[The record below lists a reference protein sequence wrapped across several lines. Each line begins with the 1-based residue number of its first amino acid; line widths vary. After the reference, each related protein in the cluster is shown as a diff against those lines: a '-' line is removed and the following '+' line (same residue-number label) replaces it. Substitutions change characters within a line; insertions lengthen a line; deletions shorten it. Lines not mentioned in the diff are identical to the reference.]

1 VIVLD
6 THAWLW
12 WRELE
17 GTGLPARTRRFIDS
31 ADRIGIAAISC
42 FEVAVLA
49 RRGRV
54 RLNYGVVEWIE
65 RSLALPRLEMIPLT
79 AAIAA
84 RAGSLGDEFPGD
96 TADRMIVASA
106 LAVDA
111 PVVSKDERIKRSG
124 VVQTSW

>member
-1 VIVLD
+1 MIVLD

-17 GTGLPARTRRFIDS
+17 GTGLPAATRRSIDS
-31 ADRIGIAAISC
+31 AERIGIAAISC

-54 RLNYGVVEWIE
+54 RLNYGVIEWIE
-65 RSLALPRLEMIPLT
+65 RSLALPRVEMIPLT
-79 AAIAA
+79 PAIAT

-96 TADRMIVASA
+96 PADRMIVASA
-106 LAVDA
+106 LAFDA
-111 PVVSKDERIKRSG
+111 ALVSKDERIKRSG
-124 VVQTSW
+124 IVQTIW

>member
-12 WRELE
+12 WSEPGRS
-17 GTGLPARTRRFIDS
+17 GLPVGARRSIDS

-65 RSLALPRLEMIPLT
+65 RSLALPRIELIGLT
-79 AAIAA
+79 PAIAT

-96 TADRMIVASA
+96 PADRMIVASA

-111 PVVSKDERIKRSG
+111 SLVSKDERIKRSG
-124 VVQTSW
+124 VVQTIW